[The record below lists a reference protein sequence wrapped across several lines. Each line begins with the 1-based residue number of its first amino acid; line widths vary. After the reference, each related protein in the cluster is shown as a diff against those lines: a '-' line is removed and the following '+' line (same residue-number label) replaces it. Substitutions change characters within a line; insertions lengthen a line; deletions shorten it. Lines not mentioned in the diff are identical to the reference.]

1 MTEPIL
7 SDYPAL
13 VSAITAIGDKLDAR
27 NVPQTWMNKEQARK
41 YLNLGKE
48 AFQKLVDDGTIPIHD
63 LSKHGIARIER
74 YNRIELDEAMK
85 SL

>member
-7 SDYPAL
+7 ADYPAL
-13 VSAITAIGDKLDAR
+13 VSAVMTIGEKLDAR
-27 NVPQTWMNKEQARK
+27 NTPQTWMNKEQARK

-48 AFQKLVDDGTIPIHD
+48 AFQKLVDNGIIPIHD
-63 LSKHGIARIER
+63 LSVHGIARIER